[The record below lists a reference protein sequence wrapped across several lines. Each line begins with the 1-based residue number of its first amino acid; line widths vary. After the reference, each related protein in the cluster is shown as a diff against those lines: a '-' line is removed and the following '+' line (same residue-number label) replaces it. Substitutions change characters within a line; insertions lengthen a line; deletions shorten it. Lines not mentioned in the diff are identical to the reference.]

1 MKSNVELL
9 LSREQSTMASSW
21 DEHLGYCQ
29 VSEKKWRIGT
39 YGYEWIGSIY
49 ELVPEEELYD
59 DDGEL
64 VVPEEYQGRKIIGL
78 ADGEYLQAEDLV
90 SEDYIDFTPLQIR
103 RARAYCLEQG
113 WDKVEGFDQAWLR
126 FVSVVNPELPLSR
139 NGAFKGRPL
148 LSTGYSNNPSYGGDA
163 QLGIFSTANKT
174 EVWVWDSEMTAD
186 CVLEVRSDFDLK
198 KVVMQMA
205 ADDRFAATV
214 DWDALRIRGIQRGQG
229 RLLALAWDADESSKF
244 AARMFSLWPM
254 DVIERV
260 LGKKELNLAEIAG
273 CGYGVLKLAGDLDVD
288 VEEIDRLDVPVHVD
302 ADSIAEAM
310 EKVVRRVAA
319 NKRQR
324 EYRRNKKL
332 EPFESAIDAIV
343 AAYLKDKPKGYYPG
357 SGYVVPPPGGEVLR
371 NFLTEYVLEKKT
383 LPTGK
388 VSVPSGKGKK
398 GSRDVFTFDLDELQ
412 AQKLEQS

>member
-1 MKSNVELL
+1 MKSKVELL
-9 LSREQSTMASSW
+9 LSREQSSMASSW

-78 ADGEYLQAEDLV
+78 ADGEYLQTEDLV
-90 SEDYIDFTPLQIR
+90 SEDYIDFTPSQIR
-103 RARAYCLEQG
+103 RARTYCLEQG

-126 FVSVVNPELPLSR
+126 FVKVVNPELSLSR

-148 LSTGYSNNPSYGGDA
+148 LSTGYSNNPSYSGEA
-163 QLGIFSTANKT
+163 QLGIFSMAKKT
-174 EVWVWDSEMTAD
+174 EVWLWDSEMAAD
-186 CVLEVRSDFDLK
+186 CVLQIRSGFDLK

-214 DWDALRIRGIQRGQG
+214 DWDALRIRGIPRGQG
-229 RLLALAWDADESSKF
+229 RLLALAWDAEASSKF
-244 AARMFSLWPM
+244 AARMFSLWPE

-260 LGKKELNLAEIAG
+260 LGKQGLDMTGISG
-273 CGYGVLKLAGDLDVD
+273 CGYGALELANDLGVDIEDVD
-288 VEEIDRLDVPVHVD
+288 RLAVPAHMD
-302 ADSIAEAM
+302 ADSISESM
-310 EKVVRRVAA
+310 EKAVRRVAA
-319 NKRQR
+319 NIRHR
-324 EYRRNKKL
+324 EYRQGKKL
-332 EPFESAIDAIV
+332 EPFEPAIEAIV

-357 SGYVVPPPGGEVLR
+357 MGYIVPPPGGVALR
-371 NFLTEYVLEKKT
+371 NFLTEYVIQNKA

-388 VSVPSGKGKK
+388 VSVPYDQGGR
-398 GSRDVFTFDLDELQ
+398 GGHRGTFEVDLDALTPEN
-412 AQKLEQS
+412 